1 MENLR
6 QDYETLRKK
15 KDIGDVDS
23 IEFQMKNLPD
33 FDFDVV
39 TKNSSVTSET
49 KNLMKKWKRKINKFN
64 I

>member
-15 KDIGDVDS
+15 KDIGNVDS

-39 TKNSSVTSET
+39 IFKSRSSQFST
-49 KNLMKKWKRKINKFN
+49 I
-64 I
+64 

>member
-15 KDIGDVDS
+15 KDIGNVDS

-49 KNLMKKWKRKINKFN
+49 KNLMKK
-64 I
+64 